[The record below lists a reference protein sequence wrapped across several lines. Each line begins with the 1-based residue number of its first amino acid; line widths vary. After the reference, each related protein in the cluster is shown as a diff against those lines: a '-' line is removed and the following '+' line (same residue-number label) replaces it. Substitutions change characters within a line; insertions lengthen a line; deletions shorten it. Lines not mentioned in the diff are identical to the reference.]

1 MHDPLVWIDCEMT
14 GLDQKKDVIMEICC
28 LITNGNLEVIDKT
41 GYESVVHCPKSVL
54 DSMDPWCVRHHGASG
69 LTKRCLESPKTMEQ
83 VESELLEYLKRHVR
97 PQKGILAGNCIHQD
111 RNFLAKDMPLVH
123 DYLHYRIVDVSSIKE
138 VMKRHNPRMIKQMP
152 YKQIRHTARS
162 DVEESIW
169 ELNWYYK
176 NYLRRG

>member
-1 MHDPLVWIDCEMT
+1 MEPPLVWIDCEMT